1 AFSLDS
7 FNQSLIDPAVL
18 QEVEAARQKII
29 RGEIQVTDAM
39 AK

>member
-1 AFSLDS
+1 MDEH
-7 FNQSLIDPAVL
+7 NQPLIPPAVL

-29 RGEIQVTDAM
+29 KGEIKVTDAM